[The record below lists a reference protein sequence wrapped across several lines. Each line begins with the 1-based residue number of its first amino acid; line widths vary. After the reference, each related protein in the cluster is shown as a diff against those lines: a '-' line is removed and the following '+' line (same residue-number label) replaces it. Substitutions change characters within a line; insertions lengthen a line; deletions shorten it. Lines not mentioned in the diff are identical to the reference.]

1 MHFWENVP
9 LPSFPQKWIEYGC
22 NNVVRTTIFLMTVN
36 NFERDIVDFVY
47 DCVKK
52 CPITLAENEYKD
64 YIDIW
69 TVDYL
74 DSWIFVQ

>member
-1 MHFWENVP
+1 
-9 LPSFPQKWIEYGC
+9 
-22 NNVVRTTIFLMTVN
+22 MTVN

-47 DCVKK
+47 NCVKK